1 MLLRAQS
8 DVLFLLD
15 CCYASTVGTR
25 AKLHGAKEVLAACS
39 MESGT
44 PGVSDN
50 SFTRQLIEE
59 LQQGAKKTKTT
70 WQLHGRMIVRRG
82 KGQLK
87 RTPIHFTLL
96 DKDASRIELR
106 PLKKDAAPVL
116 YGAQGNLNTSLGV
129 PDLTDSLSTMSTEDD
144 VLSPD
149 DEHLITG
156 NRILL
161 AVNLKDWTKVP
172 SPQDWQ
178 RWLRQGAPENIES
191 IIAMH
196 RAYSPQRSTGTSFIE
211 PQDPGSWRENLPT
224 IPGHPDPDRPKRVDE
239 ALVQTEGVFG
249 SHSTLLL
256 VSIALP
262 LWTYLPANP
271 AYTFVGFVTSGNKMN
286 SQGLSRTNSISKI
299 KKVAAEFDSQ
309 HGWYKWYFVLSLC
322 LLPSF
327 WRILPQKNT
336 ESLLLFLALMAFA
349 VGTPFGML
357 VVSSITREYEGEVF
371 SQSNTSFKHH

>member
-1 MLLRAQS
+1 
-8 DVLFLLD
+8 
-15 CCYASTVGTR
+15 
-25 AKLHGAKEVLAACS
+25 
-39 MESGT
+39 MENGT

-50 SFTRQLIEE
+50 SFTRQLIGE
-59 LQQGAKKTKTT
+59 LQQRTKKTQTT
-70 WQLHGRMIVRRG
+70 WQLHGRMMIRRG
-82 KGQLK
+82 RGQLK
-87 RTPIHFTLL
+87 RTPCHFPLS

-106 PLKKDAAPVL
+106 PLRKDAAPVL
-116 YGAQGNLNTSLGV
+116 YGAKGNFNSSLGI

-144 VLSPD
+144 VLSPE
-149 DEHLITG
+149 DEDLIVG

-172 SPQDWQ
+172 LPQDWQ

-196 RAYSPQRSTGTSFIE
+196 RVYSPQRSAGTSFIE
-211 PQDPGSWRENLPT
+211 PQDPDSWREGLPT
-224 IPGHPDPDRPKRVDE
+224 VPGHPDPDRPKRLDE
-239 ALVQTEGVFG
+239 ALVWTEGAFD
-249 SHSTLLL
+249 SHSSLLL

-271 AYTFVGFVTSGNKMN
+271 AYTFVGFVTSGNRMH
-286 SQGLSRTNSISKI
+286 SAALSRTNSLSKI

-336 ESLLLFLALMAFA
+336 ESLMLFLALMAFA
-349 VGTPFGML
+349 VGTPFSML
-357 VVSSITREYEGEVF
+357 VVSSISREYEGELF